1 MLIARRIAL
10 QGFGAP
16 FPLSPLALAVQGL
29 IGGELVDTPVAERP
43 RAAIVG
49 CGPGTTINLSDYLT
63 QLKRS
68 RTLPKAAVHT
78 SAHPDRK
85 RAKQRRQ
92 RQLASVALQ
101 ALI

>member
-29 IGGELVDTPVAERP
+29 LGVEVVDTPVAERP

-49 CGPGTTINLSDYLT
+49 RGPGTTINLSAYL
-63 QLKRS
+63 QSLKKRQS
-68 RTLPKAAVHT
+68 LPALPVHT
-78 SAHPDRK
+78 PAHDKRK
-85 RAKQRRQ
+85 RANQRRQ
-92 RQLASVALQ
+92 RQIQSICALTSF
-101 ALI
+101 